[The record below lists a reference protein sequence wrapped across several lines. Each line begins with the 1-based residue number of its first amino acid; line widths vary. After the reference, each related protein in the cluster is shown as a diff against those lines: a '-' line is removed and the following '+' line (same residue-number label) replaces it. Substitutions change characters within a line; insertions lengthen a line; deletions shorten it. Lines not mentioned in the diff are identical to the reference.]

1 MAWNGVFE
9 EPTSVAPEG
18 KYPATVHGIH
28 EMDGSYGP
36 VVRIDFK
43 VTSDDE
49 AEGGQVSG
57 LANKRFSENTKLG
70 RWITAILGRTPN
82 IGEEIT
88 AAQLTGKECCVVV
101 RHKTSADGK
110 VFANVTDVLGL
121 AKEDDGVPF

>member
-18 KYPATVHGIH
+18 KYPATVHGIRD
-28 EMDGSYGP
+28 MDAPHGP

-43 VTSDDE
+43 LISDDE

-70 RWITAILGRTPN
+70 RWVTAILGRMPN

-88 AAQLTGKECCVVV
+88 PAQLVGKECCVVV
-101 RHKTSADGK
+101 KHKTSADGK
-110 VFANVTDVLGL
+110 VFANVTEVLGL
-121 AKEDDGVPF
+121 AKEDDRVPF